1 MEVIDRMR
9 CFALVIAVG
18 CAVQSFAATG
28 FAQADAP
35 SALIISPAVLNVG
48 MFFSGGEVAITGE
61 IPVSCDVVLE
71 IIGPKLNSLFDVKG
85 RIGPF
90 WLTRE
95 KVDLENAPS
104 LYILLL
110 PPGPLWEQ
118 KAAALNLG
126 IDNLKQRIGVS
137 RSETAADDIF
147 QMFLKLKRSEKL
159 YGELPDAVF
168 YSAGENDCRR
178 FTATCRLPSSTPVG
192 KYTVKATT
200 IADGKRVAE
209 LSRDFTVQEV
219 GFVEK
224 VNAMAS
230 ERRLTYGVAAVLIAL
245 FAGALMGLFFK
256 GSGRH

>member
-1 MEVIDRMR
+1 MR
-9 CFALVIAVG
+9 RFALVIVLFWAG
-18 CAVQSFAATG
+18 LGFASAG
-28 FAQADAP
+28 FAQTDAP
-35 SALIISPAVLNVG
+35 AVLTVSPDVLNVG
-48 MFFSGGEVAITGE
+48 LFFSGWEVAITGE
-61 IPVSCDVVLE
+61 ISVSQDVVVE
-71 IIGPKLNSLFDVKG
+71 IIGPQLNSLFDVKG

-95 KVDLENAPS
+95 KVDLENAPA

-110 PPGPLWEQ
+110 PPGPLWKQ

-126 IDNLKQRIGVS
+126 IDNLKQRIGIT
-137 RSETAADDIF
+137 RSETDADDIF
-147 QMFLKLKRSEKL
+147 HMFVKLKRSEKL

-168 YSAGENDCRR
+168 YSAGENGRRR

-200 IADGKRVAE
+200 IVNGNRVAE
-209 LSRDFTVQEV
+209 LSRGLTVQEV

-224 VNAMAS
+224 VAAMAS

-245 FAGALMGLFFK
+245 FSGALMGLLFK